1 MSRSA
6 RHQQAAPQRAAY
18 PPDPPPMVYRSQ
30 EDWTAYPDQAY
41 AAPEDQAAPR
51 PARPGPSSAWA
62 QGGSPRQPKK
72 TAFWAFI
79 ALICVMVLALL
90 GYFVWSLRE
99 PYAQFRQK
107 ANMTSQKTFA
117 QGVFVDDVHLGGM
130 TRAQAE
136 SALQSSA
143 AASARQLGITI
154 QVDGQTWVLT
164 ENELPFERNTQTVLD
179 IAYAVGRQG
188 TTETIGSSMTPME
201 YRYAHL
207 YHTAANTVKLYTRVT
222 YSREKVRELVGVIES
237 HINRDPVDAM
247 VATFDFNTRS
257 FTFTQDQAGAKL
269 DGDALYAQLI
279 AALDRQDYAA
289 VIQAAS
295 TPLTP
300 AVTRVE
306 LMNSFALISSFT
318 TETTSSAN
326 RNNNINL
333 ACQAVT
339 GKVVMPGEEFSFN
352 AATGQR
358 TTEKGYLPAA
368 AIAGGATVD
377 EVGGGVCQVSST
389 LFNAAAMAGMTI
401 VTRYPHT
408 WPSKYVDKGRDA
420 TVNWPNLD
428 FVFRNERTTPIFIIA
443 YYQQRKCT
451 AEIYGASL
459 GPGEAI
465 DLTTQII
472 STTYPPD
479 TPLYEQNSQLAPG
492 TQQEKKK
499 ARVGYVVET
508 YRVYKRNGVE
518 YNRDLLCTST
528 YKMIQQVIE
537 YN

>member
-1 MSRSA
+1 M
-6 RHQQAAPQRAAY
+6 
-18 PPDPPPMVYRSQ
+18 
-30 EDWTAYPDQAY
+30 
-41 AAPEDQAAPR
+41 
-51 PARPGPSSAWA
+51 
-62 QGGSPRQPKK
+62 
-72 TAFWAFI
+72 
-79 ALICVMVLALL
+79 
-90 GYFVWSLRE
+90 
-99 PYAQFRQK
+99 
-107 ANMTSQKTFA
+107 
-117 QGVFVDDVHLGGM
+117 
-130 TRAQAE
+130 
-136 SALQSSA
+136 
-143 AASARQLGITI
+143 
-154 QVDGQTWVLT
+154 
-164 ENELPFERNTQTVLD
+164 
-179 IAYAVGRQG
+179 
-188 TTETIGSSMTPME
+188 
-201 YRYAHL
+201 
-207 YHTAANTVKLYTRVT
+207 
-222 YSREKVRELVGVIES
+222 
-237 HINRDPVDAM
+237 
-247 VATFDFNTRS
+247 
-257 FTFTQDQAGAKL
+257 
-269 DGDALYAQLI
+269 
-279 AALDRQDYAA
+279 
-289 VIQAAS
+289 
-295 TPLTP
+295 
-300 AVTRVE
+300 
-306 LMNSFALISSFT
+306 
-318 TETTSSAN
+318 
-326 RNNNINL
+326 
-333 ACQAVT
+333 T

-408 WPSKYVDKGRDA
+408 WPSNYVDKGRDA

-428 FVFRNERTTPIFIIA
+428 FVFRNDRTTPIFIIA

-518 YNRDLLCTST
+518 YNQDLLCTST